1 MKTSNLFDFLL
12 FGLAGGLIGYGISK
26 CQETDKKAKE
36 NEKEDPF
43 WPSENYKISHL
54 IEQPGGEYVVKELKK
69 LFEELEKEINQ
80 KGRFWKNKTND
91 EEKVIIRG
99 YSYEYGIYYYNLS
112 TGENW
117 KSHSYGEFLNNYTP
131 IQ

>member
-1 MKTSNLFDFLL
+1 MKTSNLFKFLL
-12 FGLAGGLIGYGISK
+12 PSLVVAGGLIGYGYGISK
-26 CQETDKKAKE
+26 CQKIKEDKKK
-36 NEKEDPF
+36 DPF
-43 WPSENYKISHL
+43 WPSEDYKISHL

-117 KSHSYGEFLNNYTP
+117 KSLNYGEFLNNYTP
-131 IQ
+131 I